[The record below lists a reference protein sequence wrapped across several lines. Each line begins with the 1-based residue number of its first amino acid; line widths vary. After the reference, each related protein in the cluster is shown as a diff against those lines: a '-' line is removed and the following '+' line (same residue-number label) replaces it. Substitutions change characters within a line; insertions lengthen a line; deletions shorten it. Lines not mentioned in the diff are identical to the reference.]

1 MTERVRLDQWLWAAR
16 FYRTRAMAKTAIDAG
31 QIEVGGQRSKPSRPV
46 RPGDRVRIFRPLF
59 NIDVDVIG
67 LSETRKDATTA
78 ALLYAETPESVDQRT
93 RLVAAQKLARAGLVP
108 PVTKPE
114 KHERREIRKLK
125 AMHGED

>member
-1 MTERVRLDQWLWAAR
+1 MTDRVRLDQWLWAAR

-46 RPGDRVRIFRPLF
+46 RLGDRIQLSRPLF
-59 NIDVDVIG
+59 EIEVDVIG
-67 LSETRKDATTA
+67 LSDIRKDATAA
-78 ALLYAETPESVDQRT
+78 ALLYTETPESVEQRT

-108 PVTKPE
+108 PSTKPE

-125 AMHGED
+125 AMDGED